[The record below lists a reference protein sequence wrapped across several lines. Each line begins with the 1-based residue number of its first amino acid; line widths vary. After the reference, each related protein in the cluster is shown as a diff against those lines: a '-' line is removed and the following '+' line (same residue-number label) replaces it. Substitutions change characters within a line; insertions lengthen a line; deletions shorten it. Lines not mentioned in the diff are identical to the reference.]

1 MNILVEI
8 KNEYNNRVNNI
19 LSKLIYEGLNSIYS
33 KSKEVSKGDD
43 VLKIFQSFLKRVPKW
58 NEEILVNEL
67 ERIKSS
73 MTSENFE
80 LLNILIKAA
89 LRSSYDIL
97 THDMQNNKIV
107 IENRKSIIDNFEF
120 SNFIQDIYINCSK
133 EIYNNPF
140 LFYHNYSPVEIKRN
154 QREILILIK
163 KSIEES
169 IKSTIP
175 IELIVN
181 IYISDSEI
189 LPSNDGFNKGYLP
202 NYPKDQIDMTSNG
215 KFIDQIAK
223 KDLEEDIFIKK
234 QNQESD
240 NLENPIMIESIKK
253 VDVLEPL
260 VQLDEIPNQFI
271 KDKNPTDSIA
281 KQSDS
286 RPLTLLN
293 SANQNELNDQILDE
307 NRPNIPVNESFE
319 MKGGN
324 QYIALKDG
332 SMQDKINNIIDEK
345 SLNLSKNSDE
355 SKGNHSESINRT
367 FINPS
372 KVESINETKKS
383 VDSSIENRSSIKQA
397 LNTNGSNISQANSS
411 YVKSK
416 SQTDLDSKLEKL
428 LKNDLGDSDTE
439 SSFNPNGNE
448 SNYQEVFSNSNL
460 SNVSSNTADKND
472 EINKNK
478 FFSNYLQ
485 L

>member
-181 IYISDSEI
+181 IYISDSEM
-189 LPSNDGFNKGYLP
+189 LRSNDGFNKGYVP
-202 NYPKDQIDMTSNG
+202 NYPKDQIDMTTNG

-253 VDVLEPL
+253 VDVLEPI

-271 KDKNPTDSIA
+271 KD
-281 KQSDS
+281 
-286 RPLTLLN
+286 RL
-293 SANQNELNDQILDE
+293 
-307 NRPNIPVNESFE
+307 
-319 MKGGN
+319 
-324 QYIALKDG
+324 
-332 SMQDKINNIIDEK
+332 
-345 SLNLSKNSDE
+345 
-355 SKGNHSESINRT
+355 
-367 FINPS
+367 
-372 KVESINETKKS
+372 
-383 VDSSIENRSSIKQA
+383 
-397 LNTNGSNISQANSS
+397 
-411 YVKSK
+411 
-416 SQTDLDSKLEKL
+416 
-428 LKNDLGDSDTE
+428 
-439 SSFNPNGNE
+439 
-448 SNYQEVFSNSNL
+448 
-460 SNVSSNTADKND
+460 
-472 EINKNK
+472 
-478 FFSNYLQ
+478 
-485 L
+485 